1 MKLREPVS
9 SAPERARQ
17 SQAASGAQPWR
28 EGRSLGL
35 RLLDGIEA
43 VRAVLFPKGGGQ
55 LAPWLFLLP
64 ALVLTGLLV
73 IGIVPLLDASLK
85 TLDRATFRMGDEWSL
100 ANFVTLWERPVYAR
114 LAGRTLWAAIL
125 VTGLTLLI
133 ALPYAWL
140 MVRTPRPWL
149 KKLLLVSLFLPFF
162 IGQVVRAYGWLVV
175 LGQQG
180 LLNTVLTGLG
190 LPPFAILYT
199 FPGVVLGLVQYML
212 PFAVLML
219 APAFTAVPEEVEL
232 ASSSLGAT
240 PARTFAHVVL
250 PLVKPGLTAA
260 AVVVFT
266 LSLTD
271 FAMPAIMGGGR
282 NDFIA
287 NGIYEAIFR
296 LSDPGLGGA
305 LAIVLILV
313 GTTVAGILLALFGLG
328 TLGYVEKQKE
338 AGR

>member
-1 MKLREPVS
+1 M
-9 SAPERARQ
+9 A
-17 SQAASGAQPWR
+17 
-28 EGRSLGL
+28 
-35 RLLDGIEA
+35 LLDSIEA
-43 VRAVLFPKGGGQ
+43 ARAALFPKGGGR
-55 LAPWLFLLP
+55 LTPWLFLLP
-64 ALVLTGLLV
+64 AILVTGLLV
-73 IGIVPLLDASLK
+73 IGIFPLIDASLK
-85 TLDRATFRMGDEWSL
+85 TLDRATFRMGETWSL
-100 ANFVTLWERPVYAR
+100 ANFVTLWDRPVYAI
-114 LAGRTLWAAIL
+114 LAWRTVMAAVI

-162 IGQVVRAYGWLVV
+162 IGQVVRAYGWLIV

-180 LLNTVLTGLG
+180 LMNTTLTWLG
-190 LPPFAILYT
+190 LPTIGVLYT

-219 APAFTAVPEEVEL
+219 APAFTAVSEEVEL

-240 PARTFAHVVL
+240 PARTFAHIVL
-250 PLVKPGLTAA
+250 PLVKPGLVAA

-266 LSLTD
+266 LTLTD

-282 NDFIA
+282 NDFLA
-287 NGIYEAIFR
+287 NGIYDAFFR

-305 LAIVLILV
+305 LAIVLTLL
-313 GTTVAGILLALFGLG
+313 GTTIAGIMLALFGLG
-328 TLGYVEKQKE
+328 TLGYVARNQ
-338 AGR
+338 R

>member
-1 MKLREPVS
+1 MALMDGLE
-9 SAPERARQ
+9 AIRAT
-17 SQAASGAQPWR
+17 
-28 EGRSLGL
+28 
-35 RLLDGIEA
+35 
-43 VRAVLFPKGGGQ
+43 LFPNGGGR
-55 LAPWLFLLP
+55 LTPWLFLLP
-64 ALVLTGLLV
+64 AILVTGLLV
-73 IGIVPLLDASLK
+73 IGIVPLVDASLR
-85 TLDRATFRMGDEWSL
+85 TLDRATFRMGESWSL
-100 ANFVTLWERPVYAR
+100 ANFLTLWQRPVYAI
-114 LAGRTLWAAIL
+114 LAWRTLGAAL
-125 VTGLTLLI
+125 AVTALTLLI

-180 LLNTVLTGLG
+180 LLNTTLAWLG
-190 LPPFAILYT
+190 LPAVSILYT
-199 FPGVVLGLVQYML
+199 LPGVVLGLVQYML

-219 APAFTAVPEEVEL
+219 APAFTAVSEEVEL

-250 PLVKPGLTAA
+250 PLVRPGLVAA
-260 AVVVFT
+260 SVVVFT

-271 FAMPAIMGGGR
+271 FAMPAILGGGR

-287 NGIYEAIFR
+287 NGIYDAFFR

-305 LAIVLILV
+305 LAIVLTLI
-313 GTTVAGILLALFGLG
+313 GTTIAGLMLALFGLG
-328 TLGYVEKQKE
+328 TLGYVTRRGQ
-338 AGR
+338 